1 MIYLPGKKYEENNYV
16 SARKSEGPVGYVTF
30 VSESGRQSVSLALRN
45 AVNLKNE

>member
-30 VSESGRQSVSLALRN
+30 VSESGRQSVSERN